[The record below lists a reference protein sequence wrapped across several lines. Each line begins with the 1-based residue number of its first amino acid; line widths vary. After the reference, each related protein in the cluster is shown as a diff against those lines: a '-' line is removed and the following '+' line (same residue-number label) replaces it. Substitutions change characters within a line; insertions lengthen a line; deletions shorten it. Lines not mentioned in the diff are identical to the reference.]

1 MRTIRALGS
10 ALILLALVV
19 GIPLGLSVVG
29 AELLPSELPT
39 WEQIQLLL
47 RNPLSGDFLVGALM
61 VVGWIA
67 WATFTIAVIVEA
79 ASMLRGR
86 RTPKLPALGAQQR
99 LAAVLLAAIALG
111 MAGGTSDAIASP
123 AAPEVAPQTTT
134 LAQLAHAPSEHQVAE
149 PGDTLASTDPQQEQA
164 GVVIEVQPGDT
175 LWDLAATHLGDAH
188 RWHEIA
194 ALNYGT
200 PQPGGGALTDSHWIE
215 PGWRLQLPQSQ
226 QPEATDSAARDLQ
239 VTVEQ
244 GDTLYRLAEAH
255 LGDGDRYPEIVQAS
269 ADLAQPGGDR
279 LTDPDLIRPGW
290 QVIIPGAAAG
300 EPAEQ
305 PEATDP
311 VTPESQ
317 EQPEVEPAEPT
328 PTPLEPAEPT
338 PTPLEPETQP
348 ATAEPTPVVEA
359 ETGDMGQAES
369 GQEPAADDDSRWVP
383 STLQTAGGLG
393 ALLAASVAAAVLAR
407 RRHVSRTAPP
417 GSRLPIAEPAT
428 EAFERELRA
437 IADPIGRESINIAL
451 RDLAAHAHAAGQP
464 VPPILFVRYAGD
476 GTEMQVYLEHPAAL
490 PHPWLGSDDQRIWS
504 ITNDDL
510 AEHIQSRTRAGD
522 VPAAYP
528 ALVGLGLGD
537 QATHLLLDLERMRH
551 LDLRGEPTRARGV
564 LAALLL
570 ELVTSDWADDLQVT
584 VVGEHA
590 DLAAA
595 LASPRLLH
603 LDSPEQALARIA
615 GHEQPPGQDPTA
627 VRWPPEVVFLPTSLD
642 QAQTEQLQQLVDAE
656 TAGVAFVT
664 IDAGCGQAAIDLQA
678 DTLEA
683 TLQPSGMPIQ
693 IQHLDTAEYNEILA
707 VLNVDPVPGP
717 AWTTTL
723 AQASE
728 PDVDALPSP
737 DPTESLPDLV
747 EPAGGVDVEYTAP
760 HVRMLG
766 PVELVGADT
775 SVLSGTI
782 GHLHAAVEMTAYL
795 SLHAGATAEQLTTA
809 LWPNQAV
816 RPATRHSAISRTRR
830 LLGTT
835 PEGTA
840 RLEGHSSGAGTTT
853 YHLTDVG
860 SDWADFTRL
869 HGPDPT
875 HTPLADLRRALLLVR
890 GAPFSQVRDGAGR
903 VRANRY
909 LWSDTI
915 GTHMVA
921 SIVDVACETARR
933 ALLEGRPRLA
943 AEAADAGLRASTD
956 HERLWR
962 YAITA
967 RLQTGEHAAAA
978 ELVDALTNRLT
989 ELDVDPQPET
999 NTLLDHV
1006 VAAPQEA
1013 S

>member
-10 ALILLALVV
+10 ALILLALII
-19 GIPLGLSVVG
+19 GRPLGLSVVG

-47 RNPLSGDFLVGALM
+47 RNPLSGDFLVGALI
-61 VVGWIA
+61 VAGWVA
-67 WATFTIAVIVEA
+67 WATFTLAVIVEA
-79 ASMLRGR
+79 ASMLRGVR
-86 RTPKLPALGAQQR
+86 APTLPALGAQQR

-111 MAGGTSDAIASP
+111 MAGGTSAAIASP
-123 AAPEVAPQTTT
+123 ASSEPASQTATLSHSPAP
-134 LAQLAHAPSEHQVAE
+134 PSEHQVAE
-149 PGDTLASTDPQQEQA
+149 PDDTLASTDPQQEQA

-175 LWDLAATHLGDAH
+175 LWDLAATHLGDGH
-188 RWHEIA
+188 RWGEIA

-200 PQPGGGALTDSHWIE
+200 PQPDGGALTDSHWIE
-215 PGWRLQLPQSQ
+215 PGWMLQLPQTEQ
-226 QPEATDSAARDLQ
+226 LTADDPAAQDQQ
-239 VTVEQ
+239 VTVER
-244 GDTLYRLAEAH
+244 GDTLYDLAETH
-255 LGDGDRYPEIVQAS
+255 LGDGDRYPEIVEAT
-269 ADLAQPGGDR
+269 ADLVQPDGER

-290 QVIIPGAAAG
+290 QVIIPGAAAAA
-300 EPAEQ
+300 PAEQ
-305 PEATDP
+305 PQAADG
-311 VTPESQ
+311 VTPE
-317 EQPEVEPAEPT
+317 PEVQTEAEPPAEPT
-328 PTPLEPAEPT
+328 EAPLVEDPEVPHASAEPT
-338 PTPLEPETQP
+338 Q
-348 ATAEPTPVVEA
+348 VVGA
-359 ETGDMGQAES
+359 ETGPAG
-369 GQEPAADDDSRWVP
+369 AADTDQAADADENSRWVP
-383 STLQTAGGLG
+383 SKLQTAGGLG
-393 ALLAASVAAAVLAR
+393 ALLAASVVGAVLAR
-407 RRHVSRTAPP
+407 RRHVSRTSPP
-417 GSRLPIAEPAT
+417 GSRLPRLEPAT
-428 EAFERELRA
+428 EVFEQELRA

-451 RDLAAHAHAAGQP
+451 RDLAAHAHTAGEP
-464 VPPILFVRYAGD
+464 APPILFVRYAGD

-504 ITNDDL
+504 ITNGDL
-510 AEHIQSRTRAGD
+510 AEHVYSRTGAGD
-522 VPAAYP
+522 IPAAYP

-551 LDLRGEPTRARGV
+551 LDLRGDHLRARGV

-570 ELVTSDWADDLQVT
+570 ELTTSEWADDLQVT

-603 LDSPEQALARIA
+603 LDTAEQALARIA
-615 GHEQPPGQDPTA
+615 GHEQTPGQDPAA
-627 VRWPPEVVFLPTSLD
+627 VRWPPEVVFLPTTLD
-642 QAQTEQLQQLVDAE
+642 EAQTEQLQRLVDAE

-693 IQHLDTAEYNEILA
+693 VQHLDQAEYNEILT
-707 VLNVDPVPGP
+707 VLNVGHVPGP
-717 AWTTTL
+717 AWTATL
-723 AQASE
+723 AQARE
-728 PDVDALPSP
+728 PDVDTLPSP
-737 DPTESLPDLV
+737 DPTEPLPELADPPPLFEV
-747 EPAGGVDVEYTAP
+747 EHTSP
-760 HVRMLG
+760 HVRILG

-795 SLHAGATAEQLTTA
+795 SLHDGATAEQLTAA
-809 LWPNQAV
+809 LWPNQTV
-816 RPATRHSAISRTRR
+816 KPATRHSAISRTRR

-840 RLEGHSSGAGTTT
+840 RLEGHSSGSGTTT
-853 YHLTDVG
+853 YHLTDVS
-860 SDWADFTRL
+860 SDWEEFTRL
-869 HGPDPT
+869 HGPDPS

-890 GAPFSQVRDGAGR
+890 GAPFSQVRDGVGR

-909 LWSDTI
+909 LWSDTL
-915 GTHMVA
+915 GAHMVA

-933 ALLEGRPRLA
+933 ALLEGKPRLA

-989 ELDVDPQPET
+989 ELDVDPEPET
-999 NTLLDHV
+999 NKLLDHV
-1006 VAAPQEA
+1006 VAARQEA

>member
-10 ALILLALVV
+10 ALILLALII
-19 GIPLGLSVVG
+19 GIPMGLRVVG

-47 RNPLSGDFLVGALM
+47 RNPLSGNFLVGALM
-61 VVGWIA
+61 VAGWIA
-67 WATFTIAVIVEA
+67 WATFTLAVLVEA
-79 ASMLRGR
+79 ASMLRRR

-99 LAAVLLAAIALG
+99 LAAVLLAAITLG
-111 MAGGTSDAIASP
+111 LAGGTSAAVASSTAAEAVP
-123 AAPEVAPQTTT
+123 QTAHLSQHAAPPNG
-134 LAQLAHAPSEHQVAE
+134 HQVAA
-149 PGDTLASTDPQQEQA
+149 PVHTFASTDPQAQQDQA
-164 GVVIEVQPGDT
+164 VTVIEVQPGDT
-175 LWDLAATHLGDAH
+175 LWDLAATHLGDGH

-200 PQPGGGALTDSHWIE
+200 PQADGGALTDSHWIE
-215 PGWRLQLPQSQ
+215 PGWQLQLPQSQ
-226 QPEATDSAARDLQ
+226 QPAASGPAGQDLK

-244 GDTLYRLAEAH
+244 GDTLYDLAEEH
-255 LGDGDRYPEIVQAS
+255 LGDGDRYPEIVQAT
-269 ADLAQPGGDR
+269 ADLTQPGGDR

-290 QVIIPGAAAG
+290 QVIIPGAAA
-300 EPAEQ
+300 
-305 PEATDP
+305 
-311 VTPESQ
+311 
-317 EQPEVEPAEPT
+317 EPAEPPQTTDPTT
-328 PTPLEPAEPT
+328 PESDKQTQVEPPSEPT
-338 PTPLEPETQP
+338 QIPLEPETQS
-348 ATAEPTPVVEA
+348 ATAKPTQVGEVE
-359 ETGDMGQAES
+359 T
-369 GQEPAADDDSRWVP
+369 GQEPVTDEDTRWVP
-383 STLQTAGGLG
+383 SKLQTAGGLG
-393 ALLAASVAAAVLAR
+393 ALLAASVTAAVLAR
-407 RRHVSRTAPP
+407 RRHVSRTSPP
-417 GSRLPIAEPAT
+417 GSRLPVPEPAT
-428 EAFERELRA
+428 EAFEQELRA

-451 RDLAAHAHAAGQP
+451 RDLAAHAHAAGEP
-464 VPPILFVRYAGD
+464 APPILFVRYAGD

-504 ITNDDL
+504 ISNDDL
-510 AEHIQSRTRAGD
+510 AEHIRSRTDAGD

-564 LAALLL
+564 LATLLL
-570 ELVTSDWADDLQVT
+570 ELVTSEWADDLQVT

-595 LASPRLLH
+595 LTSPRMLH
-603 LDSPEQALARIA
+603 LDTVEQALARIT
-615 GHEQPPGQDPTA
+615 GHEQPPGQDPA
-627 VRWPPEVVFLPTSLD
+627 VVRWPPEVVFLPTSLD

-656 TAGVAFVT
+656 TPGMAFVT
-664 IDAGCGQAAIDLQA
+664 IDVGCGQAAIDLQA

-693 IQHLDTAEYNEILA
+693 VQHLDQAEYNEILT
-707 VLNVDPVPGP
+707 VLNVNHVPGP

-723 AQASE
+723 AQACE
-728 PDVDALPSP
+728 PDVDKLPAP
-737 DPTESLPDLV
+737 DPTEPLPDPA
-747 EPAGGVDVEYTAP
+747 EAAGGAEVEHTTP

-795 SLHAGATAEQLTTA
+795 SLREGATAEQLTAA

-816 RPATRHSAISRTRR
+816 KPATRHSAISRTRR

-860 SDWADFTRL
+860 SDWEEFTRL
-869 HGPDPT
+869 HGSDPS
-875 HTPLADLRRALLLVR
+875 HTPLADLRRALQLVC
-890 GAPFSQVRDGAGR
+890 GTPFSQVRDGAGR

-915 GTHMVA
+915 GAHMVA

-933 ALLEGRPRLA
+933 ALQEGRPRLA

-989 ELDVDPQPET
+989 ELDVDPEPET

-1006 VAAPQEA
+1006 VAAQQAA

>member
-10 ALILLALVV
+10 ALILLALII

-47 RNPLSGDFLVGALM
+47 RNPLSGDFLVGALI
-61 VVGWIA
+61 VAGWVA
-67 WATFTIAVIVEA
+67 WATFTLAVIVEA
-79 ASMLRGR
+79 ASMLRGVR
-86 RTPKLPALGAQQR
+86 APTLPALGAQQR

-111 MAGGTSDAIASP
+111 MAGGTSAAIASP
-123 AAPEVAPQTTT
+123 ASSDAAPQTLT
-134 LAQLAHAPSEHQVAE
+134 LSQLPATPSEHQVDE
-149 PGDTLASTDPQQEQA
+149 PVDTPANGDPQQEQTDA
-164 GVVIEVQPGDT
+164 VIEVQPGDT
-175 LWDLAATHLGDAH
+175 LWDLAATHLGDGH

-194 ALNYGT
+194 ALNYDT

-215 PGWRLQLPQSQ
+215 PGWQLQLPQTA
-226 QPEATDSAARDLQ
+226 QPAAADPATQDLR

-244 GDTLYRLAEAH
+244 GDTLYDLAETH
-255 LGDGDRYPEIVQAS
+255 LGDGDRYPEIVQAN
-269 ADLAQPGGDR
+269 AELEQPGGER

-290 QVIIPGAAAG
+290 QVIIPGAVAA
-300 EPAEQ
+300 EPADQ
-305 PEATDP
+305 PQATDP
-311 VTPESQ
+311 ATPEPQ
-317 EQPEVEPAEPT
+317 EQTEVEPPAEPT
-328 PTPLEPAEPT
+328 PIPLEPA
-338 PTPLEPETQP
+338 TQP
-348 ATAEPTPVVEA
+348 ATAEPTQVVEA
-359 ETGDMGQAES
+359 ETG
-369 GQEPAADDDSRWVP
+369 QETGTDEDTRWVP
-383 STLQTAGGLG
+383 SKLQTAGGLG
-393 ALLAASVAAAVLAR
+393 ALLAASVVAAVLAR
-407 RRHVSRTAPP
+407 RRHVSRTSPP
-417 GSRLPIAEPAT
+417 GSRLPVPEPAT
-428 EAFERELRA
+428 EMFEQELRA

-451 RDLAAHAHAAGQP
+451 RDLAAHAHAAGEP
-464 VPPILFVRYAGD
+464 APPILFVRYAGD

-510 AEHIQSRTRAGD
+510 AEHVYSRTDAGD

-551 LDLRGEPTRARGV
+551 LDLRGDPMRTRGV

-570 ELVTSDWADDLQVT
+570 ELTTSEWADDLQVT

-595 LASPRLLH
+595 LTSPRMLH
-603 LDSPEQALARIA
+603 LDTVEHALARIA
-615 GHEQPPGQDPTA
+615 GHEQTSGQDPA
-627 VRWPPEVVFLPTSLD
+627 VVRWPPEVVFLPTALD
-642 QAQTEQLQQLVDAE
+642 QAQTKQLQRLVDAE

-664 IDAGCGQAAIDLQA
+664 IDAGCGKAAIELQA

-683 TLQPSGMPIQ
+683 TLQPSGMPIHV
-693 IQHLDTAEYNEILA
+693 QHLDPAEYNQILT
-707 VLNVDPVPGP
+707 VLDVNHVPGP

-723 AQASE
+723 AQARE
-728 PDVDALPSP
+728 PDVDALPAP
-737 DPTESLPDLV
+737 DPTEPLTNID
-747 EPAGGVDVEYTAP
+747 EPAGGAEAEHTAP
-760 HVRMLG
+760 HVRILG

-795 SLHAGATAEQLTTA
+795 SLHDGATAEQLTAA
-809 LWPNQAV
+809 LWPNQTV
-816 RPATRHSAISRTRR
+816 KPATRHSAISRTRR

-840 RLEGHSSGAGTTT
+840 RLEGHSSGSGTTT
-853 YHLTDVG
+853 YHLTDVS
-860 SDWADFTRL
+860 SDWEEFTRL
-869 HGPDPT
+869 HGPDPS

-890 GAPFSQVRDGAGR
+890 GAPFSQVRDGVGR

-909 LWSDTI
+909 LWSDTL
-915 GTHMVA
+915 GAHMVA

-933 ALLEGRPRLA
+933 ALLEGKPRLA

-967 RLQTGEHAAAA
+967 RLQIGEHVAAA

-989 ELDVDPQPET
+989 ELDVDPEPET
-999 NTLLDHV
+999 NALLDHV
-1006 VAAPQEA
+1006 VAARQEA